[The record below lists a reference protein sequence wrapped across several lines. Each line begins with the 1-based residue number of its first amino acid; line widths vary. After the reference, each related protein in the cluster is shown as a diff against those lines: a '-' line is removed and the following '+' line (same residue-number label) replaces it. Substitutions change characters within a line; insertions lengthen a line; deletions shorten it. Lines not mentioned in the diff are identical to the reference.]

1 MLNTLRNFSKTKLA
15 GILIGI
21 IIIPFVF
28 WGMGSVFS
36 GGNTNNIAKINNE
49 TISTQELLNYINQ
62 TRMDNEYIKENID
75 NKVIEKIVS
84 SIVSIKLLD
93 MEINDLNI
101 MITDKTLANKI
112 KNNEV
117 FLDDKKQFSRIKYEK
132 FLLENNITA
141 PDFEIRFR
149 NEELK
154 KKLFAYVGG
163 GIKSPYF
170 LNNKIYINK
179 NKEVEIK
186 YLDLDTVYNTETPET
201 EIEQFIK
208 DNEENLKEEVIDFS
222 YVKITP
228 SNLIDSDEFNNE
240 FFKKIDE
247 IENSILNDSSIED
260 ISKIYDLKIEYLSKY
275 NNEDKN
281 NEIFKEIYEKRNDEK
296 IQLLDKNDYY
306 LLFEVTKI
314 NKVLPSKSEIKFIER
329 VKENLILKKKYE
341 YNKDLFQKIQDKKFN
356 NDEFVKISKN
366 GENLLNETIK
376 SLDDNSI
383 FDKDSV
389 SLIYSLPENSFVL
402 LTNDNNKIFLAKVN
416 KIYTKNLPKNDI
428 ENSEYL
434 EISNNKIVEE
444 IYSSYDLALSKK
456 YKVKVFQNTLD
467 RIKNNF
473 K

>member
-49 TISTQELLNYINQ
+49 TISTQEFLNYINQ

-154 KKLFAYVGG
+154 KKLFAM
-163 GIKSPYF
+163 
-170 LNNKIYINK
+170 
-179 NKEVEIK
+179 
-186 YLDLDTVYNTETPET
+186 
-201 EIEQFIK
+201 
-208 DNEENLKEEVIDFS
+208 
-222 YVKITP
+222 
-228 SNLIDSDEFNNE
+228 
-240 FFKKIDE
+240 
-247 IENSILNDSSIED
+247 
-260 ISKIYDLKIEYLSKY
+260 
-275 NNEDKN
+275 
-281 NEIFKEIYEKRNDEK
+281 
-296 IQLLDKNDYY
+296 
-306 LLFEVTKI
+306 
-314 NKVLPSKSEIKFIER
+314 
-329 VKENLILKKKYE
+329 
-341 YNKDLFQKIQDKKFN
+341 
-356 NDEFVKISKN
+356 
-366 GENLLNETIK
+366 
-376 SLDDNSI
+376 
-383 FDKDSV
+383 
-389 SLIYSLPENSFVL
+389 
-402 LTNDNNKIFLAKVN
+402 
-416 KIYTKNLPKNDI
+416 
-428 ENSEYL
+428 
-434 EISNNKIVEE
+434 
-444 IYSSYDLALSKK
+444 
-456 YKVKVFQNTLD
+456 
-467 RIKNNF
+467 
-473 K
+473 